1 MTADDV
7 KSRLLKEIHLR
18 GYDDHYIDRNEEREI
33 LQIALQLGVG
43 YDTARGEMSAVCAA
57 SGYVLESAVVRAM
70 GERLTELLNRTGR
83 VDRDGFE
90 RIVNEAV
97 SLVQGKKSDREVRA
111 MLVTTME
118 DSGHNRVK
126 AGLFNNWYKSLKRE
140 LGIG

>member
-7 KSRLLKEIHLR
+7 KAKLLKEIHLR
-18 GYDDHYIDRNEEREI
+18 GYDDQYIDRNEEREI

-43 YDTARGEMSAVCAA
+43 YETARG
-57 SGYVLESAVVRAM
+57 ESAVVRTM
-70 GERLTELLNRTGR
+70 GERVTELVNRTGR

-90 RIVNEAV
+90 RIVSEAV
-97 SLVQGKKSDREVRA
+97 GLVQGKKTDREVRA

-126 AGLFNNWYKSLKRE
+126 AGLFNNWYKSLKKE
-140 LGIG
+140 LGVG

>member
-7 KSRLLKEIHLR
+7 KAKLLKEIHLR

-43 YDTARGEMSAVCAA
+43 YDTARAEMTEVCAA
-57 SGYVLESAVVRAM
+57 SGYVLESAVVRTM
-70 GERLTELLNRTGR
+70 GERLTELVNRTGR

-90 RIVNEAV
+90 RIVSEAV
-97 SLVQGKKSDREVRA
+97 GLVRGKKAEREVRA

-126 AGLFNNWYKSLKRE
+126 AGLFHNWYKSLKKD